1 MATLD
6 DIARQL
12 GVAKSTVSKA
22 LNGADDVSENMR
34 RLVLEKAVELGYSRA
49 LRGAAPRIAVFGS
62 PVAMSS
68 AIMARE
74 MKNDEQLAVQ
84 LLVWTSLVSALT
96 IFLTACV
103 MMTAGLLGS

>member
-34 RLVLEKAVELGYSRA
+34 RLVLEKAVELG
-49 LRGAAPRIAVFGS
+49 
-62 PVAMSS
+62 
-68 AIMARE
+68 
-74 MKNDEQLAVQ
+74 
-84 LLVWTSLVSALT
+84 
-96 IFLTACV
+96 
-103 MMTAGLLGS
+103 

>member
-34 RLVLEKAVELGYSRA
+34 RAVLEKAVELGYSRSPRA
-49 LRGAAPRIAVFGS
+49 FEAPRVAVFITNMDYTQPEDFGYEIVVGFRQAAE
-62 PVAMSS
+62 P
-68 AIMARE
+68 
-74 MKNDEQLAVQ
+74 
-84 LLVWTSLVSALT
+84 
-96 IFLTACV
+96 
-103 MMTAGLLGS
+103 AGFHVDLIPLDTDL